1 MATNIEQI
9 FRSFVVSKF
18 REIQEQQQQQQQ
30 FGGGK
35 IGSQYNGEINSPEHT
50 SSSDDNIG
58 SVGNLQNDP
67 LVQKIEQVLS
77 EVLAA
82 ESQYKPGGGE
92 DAVRSKSRSVKRGL
106 SEEVQDEIPRKKS
119 KKDKKHKDKKKKKKR
134 KKEKKHKK
142 QSKESKLNDQQ
153 KECEDLQRVLHSEPE
168 NPCFILSAGDD
179 VNIESASV
187 LQHASVSVQEETAYE
202 NENSAMPNSHNTNSD
217 SSRLDTSKEDSTL
230 VSAHELSEV
239 KLASERELESGT
251 FKTTD
256 LTLNLCI
263 EDQSLRTAEAEGSSV
278 SMVRDEVICLEQ
290 NEISSALE
298 ATKKLNVPEN
308 SSHSITVQPEYL
320 ETSLES
326 NMLKV
331 KSLDSVTDSLN
342 PEGMKQSTPTL
353 LETPAL
359 PHLELSGEAKDSVTT
374 LGFLA
379 MVVGKDFEAT
389 SEFLNTAKIKASE
402 RSPRHISFTDMK
414 DDNDS
419 ERLLTMQDFQKAL
432 QPRTEMKAAPESQ
445 HVVSKNDFELA
456 LVSKLKPQQTDSRT
470 MVEFGEQKCMAAT
483 ADAEA
488 IVKELRETQ
497 VSAVMME
504 LKDSEKYP
512 RQLQI
517 EKVAK
522 NVSQMPELEMKN
534 KTDLTTPLSNVGME
548 TRTLDSVSGFQEID
562 LSCLKEKSAT
572 KKEKWNTVPEP
583 FRMMN
588 LKNVGPLTETEEAVK
603 VNSSLEAVVV
613 EKEVSEIAEDLEP
626 VTEVNIPE
634 NISQTLETAPG
645 IGEIVKPQNQE
656 VSQYASKISESGMN
670 LKDLKNAS
678 ESLAT
683 LKNVETTSESQYVK
697 GMSYI
702 HDTLQ
707 SDAVSRGKNLQ
718 TNLEVEGKKEEKDVD
733 TASES
738 LHMIFTNYSEQN
750 LELFSEP
757 KVMTKLKSSDI
768 VPQSSHMGDANSLES
783 QHIRK
788 VKDLKMVG
796 SEMMVGLNDLQ
807 KKIECHHRNVKIV
820 EAALE
825 CKAVSDWTALD
836 EKASD
841 TIENMTKDQYS
852 AGADH
857 LRTSPRYEE
866 VNNGSKT
873 TTGNE
878 LTAESENL
886 SLTSKF
892 SKDMDISSETAAELE
907 ALAVVQKLKERVGFT
922 TRVEEDSPKESLEL
936 KSSVSTDLKDYP
948 KSVNI
953 GKCFESISESQK
965 EQNLQ
970 SVQDTTSKRKEVNLD
985 SLYDLETEYAKTSSE
1000 FHFIGALS
1008 NQEGKQKFQER
1019 TEMTGLIA
1027 SSESP
1032 YASERDLIQVSECEK
1047 KNDVESSESSVCLA
1061 EPNSGNVPKAFYM
1074 IQMKNSKTTS
1084 ESRILDGEHVNTDS
1098 GSTLTA
1104 GVEMG
1109 ENLPESVT
1117 MVVSGTETILDTP
1130 NKNELLESQG
1140 ISALQESESKIR
1152 SKTST
1157 PTNFEE
1163 YTKTVCLSEN
1173 KKLEIAPQYEESEE
1187 AKKRDSSSLC
1197 APHMVVI
1204 KAIPSFVR
1212 EAEDK
1217 ELKVA
1222 KAAETI
1228 VTLAKSKGS
1237 KESVDIVK
1245 DISTELSDDINAYS
1259 TETFKR
1265 SESTVVTQI
1274 SESLL
1279 ITTGIPVEH
1288 DAKLV
1293 VTESVSD
1300 SIIGSEKEGHDPALT
1315 EFMMDVKIAE
1325 ANSSIQDT
1333 SERNTSKTTLQFETT
1348 SKPPC
1353 MLDSMDLDDN
1363 VDFPPKIETKD
1374 SRQVINYVRPLEVK
1388 DSNFPAATSTQLVTP
1403 QLKSSESFSVS
1414 KETDSAGI
1422 LNLNPTPVYKG
1433 TTEFKSSSIVSEI
1446 EVLEISDSGI
1456 HLKPENNSEVKYFET
1471 PSETENVLQKTAPIS
1486 EREMEKFSELISEK
1500 VCPHKIKE
1508 VETILEPK
1516 HAQQIKTLETSLQP
1530 VYTVGATDLEGNL
1543 MSEVLGV
1550 SKTNQQ
1556 FSDVVEKA
1564 DVRAAIS
1571 SVTVEAVKDTEK
1583 QLQLDPHFE
1592 GKCSE
1597 SNLKSMHVSDLQD
1610 ADADEGA
1617 ASLAGK
1623 KCSKPVPEV
1632 ASVIDMK
1639 KAKSDLELALRLT
1652 DPETM
1657 FKPRSVL
1664 ESVQR
1669 NEPKDLEAANKY
1681 ESFVEVK
1688 ELQVIQTST
1697 DKEQM
1702 DLGGLSKSV
1711 LTLESEDLERNS
1723 TSVLL
1728 PEGKASEGSL
1738 DAIHVQVKDSVVM
1751 PEYVSANNKE
1761 VSKETCRAEVE
1772 HFEPTAAHVIE
1783 SRNSEMISQ
1792 AIVQLK
1798 NSESALEPLNIIK
1811 EKDLG
1816 GISQIIVEEQGV
1828 KVTAKPV
1835 CPVAGESLEVVQ
1847 EITVGLIDP
1856 EPVLESVKMAEKDLE
1871 AGKQVIVAA
1880 KDSEIITLKSTHVTK
1895 EKDLEIIVQDYLKD
1909 KDSEA
1914 VTEHDG
1920 SILKDKKSEKISSK
1934 SKDKSKSK
1942 KAKKSRSKSPS
1953 KSKKHK
1959 KKSRSHSTTRQVAS
1973 RRERSRSKHDSHSRK
1988 KHSTSRRKSRS
1999 KSTDKKE
2006 DKESS
2011 KSRRRRSRSKSRSK
2025 SVDRIETSA
2034 KSRRRRSRSSDHRK
2048 SRSKS
2053 IDKRESVRRRRRL
2066 SRSSDKHKSRSRS
2079 AERRETLIR
2088 SRRRRSRSSDHQ
2100 KSRSRSA
2107 DKRETSVRTRRRRS
2121 RSSDRYRSRSKS
2133 LDRRESS
2140 VRTRRRQSRS
2150 SDHHKSR
2157 SRSADDKKEISVRRR
2172 RRHSRSH
2179 DTRKSRSRSTDRRET
2194 TVRARRRRS
2203 RSSDR
2208 HKSRSRSVDKRESSV
2223 RTRRRK
2229 SRSSDNCRSKSR
2241 SVDKRNTSV
2250 RTRRRRSRSSDNRRS
2265 KSKSV
2270 DKRESSVKRRRR
2282 RSLSSDRKSR
2292 SKSVEKRET
2301 SAQVKRKRSRSSDT
2315 RKSRSKSVEAS
2326 ARSKR
2331 KRSKS
2336 ADHKSRA
2343 KSVEKEEPSLRS
2355 RRRKSKSSDCQI
2367 SKSKS
2372 RSKSTERKKDKDS
2385 SVASREKHSRHRS
2398 KSKSIEK
2405 TEGSE
2410 SLDISV
2416 CNHAK
2421 SPVQHKSKSRSR
2433 SKSIDKMDE
2442 RDSIRRSKSKG
2453 SKSPESRSR
2462 RRRTVS
2468 RSRRNRSRSLTR
2480 RRTSRSKSDHRSRTR
2495 SRSRSQSRSRRWRR
2509 TRSRSLSRQR
2519 SLSRERRRRSRRNR
2533 SRSPDRRR
2541 RRSDSR
2547 DSYRISLRL
2556 RSRSRTPVLLR
2567 SSRSTGRR
2575 RSPSKSP
2582 DHRRSRSSSRSPKR
2596 LTDLDKA
2603 QLLEI
2608 AKANAAAMC
2617 AKAGV
2622 PLPPSLMPVVTPEK
2636 KEEKVTQKSAKET
2649 ILELTEK
2656 CKKIAQSQEDDV
2668 IVNKPHVSDEE
2679 EEEHPFI
2686 NHPFKLNEPKPI
2698 FFNLTTPT
2706 IKPPP
2711 PKNQVTL
2718 TKEFPVS
2725 SGSQHRK
2732 KEADSAYGE
2741 WVPVEKNK
2749 DEKKDDVFPNP
2760 ANLEPVDISS
2770 ALNERTIAQKRL
2782 TENTFDLEA
2791 MCLLNRAQERID
2803 AWAELNSIPGHFTG
2817 STGAQVLSSEQL
2829 SNSGPQAWVKKDQF
2843 LRAAPVTGGMGAQ
2856 LMRKMGWREGEGLGK
2871 NKEGNKEPIL
2881 VDFKTDRKGLVAVG
2895 EKTQKRHGPFSAVKD
2910 LSGKHPVS
2918 ALLEVCNKRRWSPP
2932 VFVLVNDNRPEYR
2945 KHFLFKV
2952 MVNGVE
2958 HKPTFVSPNKKHAKA
2973 MAATVALQALG
2984 LVPKDLFTNATS
2996 FRSASHN

>member
-18 REIQEQQQQQQQ
+18 REIQEQQQQQ

-35 IGSQYNGEINSPEHT
+35 IGSQYNGEINSPEHIT
-50 SSSDDNIG
+50 SSDDNIG
-58 SVGNLQNDP
+58 SVRNLQNDP

-77 EVLAA
+77 EVLGA
-82 ESQYKPGGGE
+82 ESQYKSDGGE
-92 DAVRSKSRSVKRGL
+92 DAVRSKSCSVKRVL

-153 KECEDLQRVLHSEPE
+153 KECGDLQPVLHSESE

-179 VNIESASV
+179 MNIESASV
-187 LQHASVSVQEETAYE
+187 LQHASVSVQKKAADE
-202 NENSAMPNSHNTNSD
+202 NENLAVPNSHNTSSD
-217 SSRLDTSKEDSTL
+217 SSRLDTSKEDSAL
-230 VSAHELSEV
+230 VSIHELSEV
-239 KLASERELESGT
+239 QLASERELESGT
-251 FKTTD
+251 GETTGV
-256 LTLNLCI
+256 TMNLCI
-263 EDQSLRTAEAEGSSV
+263 EDQSLRTADAEGSSL
-278 SMVRDEVICLEQ
+278 SMARDTVICMEQ
-290 NEISSALE
+290 SEISSALE
-298 ATKKLNVPEN
+298 ATEKLNVPEN
-308 SSHSITVQPEYL
+308 SSPSLIVQPEYL
-320 ETSLES
+320 ETNLES
-326 NMLKV
+326 NTIKV
-331 KSLDSVTDSLN
+331 QNLDSVTDPLN
-342 PEGMKQSTPTL
+342 PEGMKQSVSTL
-353 LETPAL
+353 LETPAFS
-359 PHLELSGEAKDSVTT
+359 HVELSGEAKDSVTT

-402 RSPRHISFTDMK
+402 RSPKHISLTDMK
-414 DDNDS
+414 DDNDP
-419 ERLLTMQDFQKAL
+419 ERLVTVQDLQKAL
-432 QPRTEMKAAPESQ
+432 QSRAEMKDSEAAQESS
-445 HVVSKNDFELA
+445 HVVSKNDFEPARL
-456 LVSKLKPQQTDSRT
+456 SKPKPQQTDSRR
-470 MVEFGEQKCMAAT
+470 MVEFGEPTCLAT
-483 ADAEA
+483 TSNAEA
-488 IVKELRETQ
+488 IVRELGETQ
-497 VSAVMME
+497 LSAVMME
-504 LKDSEKYP
+504 VKDSEKYP
-512 RQLQI
+512 RQLQV
-517 EKVAK
+517 EKDAR
-522 NVSQMPELEMKN
+522 NGSQMLELEIMN
-534 KTDLTTPLSNVGME
+534 KTGLTTPISDVGME
-548 TRTLDSVSGFQEID
+548 TKTLDSVSGFEEID
-562 LSCLKEKSAT
+562 MSCLKAKSAT
-572 KKEKWNTVPEP
+572 MKENRNTIREP
-583 FRMMN
+583 FRMMS
-588 LKNVGPLTETEEAVK
+588 LKNIGPFSESEEAMK
-603 VNSSLEAVVV
+603 INSSLDAVVE
-613 EKEVSEIAEDLEP
+613 EKQVSEIAEDLEP
-626 VTEVNIPE
+626 VTEMKVPE
-634 NISQTLETAPG
+634 STSQTEAASEISDLEIPLG
-645 IGEIVKPQNQE
+645 IGEIAKPQNQE
-656 VSQYASKISESGMN
+656 VSQYASTNKIAESVMN
-670 LKDLKNAS
+670 LKDTKKVS
-678 ESLAT
+678 ETSVT
-683 LKNVETTSESQYVK
+683 LKNVENTSESQYVK
-697 GMSYI
+697 GMNYI

-718 TNLEVEGKKEEKDVD
+718 TNLEGEGKKEQKAMDA
-733 TASES
+733 TSES
-738 LHMIFTNYSEQN
+738 LHMIFTNYSEPN
-750 LELFSEP
+750 LELFTEP
-757 KVMTKLKSSDI
+757 KIMMKLKSSDI
-768 VPQSSHMGDANSLES
+768 VPQSSHMVDAKSLES

-788 VKDLKMVG
+788 VKDLKMVE

-807 KKIECHHRNVKIV
+807 KKIECLQRNVKIV

-825 CKAVSDWTALD
+825 CKAVPHWTALE

-841 TIENMTKDQYS
+841 TIENMTKDQYD
-852 AGADH
+852 AGADN
-857 LRTSPRYEE
+857 LRISPKYEE
-866 VNNGSKT
+866 VNNGSKR
-873 TTGNE
+873 TGNE
-878 LTAESENL
+878 LSTESENL
-886 SLTSKF
+886 SLSSKF
-892 SKDMDISSETAAELE
+892 SKEMDINPAAELE
-907 ALAVVQKLKERVGFT
+907 ALAVVQKLKENVEFT
-922 TRVEEDSPKESLEL
+922 TRVEEDSPKETLQL
-936 KSSVSTDLKDYP
+936 KSSVPTDIKDYS

-953 GKCFESISESQK
+953 VTCFGSISESQR
-965 EQNLQ
+965 EQNLP
-970 SVQDTTSKRKEVNLD
+970 SLQDTKTKTKEVNLS
-985 SLYDLETEYAKTSSE
+985 SLYDLEIEYAKTSPE
-1000 FHFIGALS
+1000 FRFTDELS
-1008 NQEGKQKFQER
+1008 NQEEKQKFQEM

-1027 SSESP
+1027 STESLCT
-1032 YASERDLIQVSECEK
+1032 SERDLIQVPDSEEN
-1047 KNDVESSESSVCLA
+1047 NDVVSSESVCLA
-1061 EPNSGNVPKAFYM
+1061 EPNLGNVPKSFYM
-1074 IQMKNSKTTS
+1074 IQVKNSKTTS
-1084 ESRILDGEHVNTDS
+1084 ESRIPDVEHLNADS

-1104 GVEMG
+1104 AVEMG
-1109 ENLPESVT
+1109 ENLPECVT
-1117 MVVSGTETILDTP
+1117 VVVSETETILDTP
-1130 NKNELLESQG
+1130 NKKNEIESQG
-1140 ISALQESESKIR
+1140 IAALQESESVIR
-1152 SKTST
+1152 NKAST
-1157 PTNFEE
+1157 FTNLEA
-1163 YTKTVCLSEN
+1163 YTEIVCLSAN
-1173 KKLEIAPQYEESEE
+1173 KLEVAPQYEESEIV
-1187 AKKRDSSSLC
+1187 KKPGDSSSLF
-1197 APHMVVI
+1197 APDMVDI
-1204 KAIPSFVR
+1204 KTIPSFVH
-1212 EAEDK
+1212 EAKDK

-1222 KAAETI
+1222 QAPEI
-1228 VTLAKSKGS
+1228 VVTVAKSEGS

-1245 DISTELSDDINAYS
+1245 DINTELSHDVNANS
-1259 TETFKR
+1259 METFKR

-1279 ITTGIPVEH
+1279 IATGIAEERGSGIDVQAA
-1288 DAKLV
+1288 AKLV

-1300 SIIGSEKEGHDPALT
+1300 SVIGPNKEDCDPTLT
-1315 EFMMDVKIAE
+1315 QFMMGAKIAE
-1325 ANSSIQDT
+1325 ANSGILDT
-1333 SERNTSKTTLQFETT
+1333 AETNTSKTTLQLETM

-1363 VDFPPKIETKD
+1363 VESLSQTQTKD
-1374 SRQVINYVRPLEVK
+1374 SGQVVNYVRPLEVR
-1388 DSNFPAATSTQLVTP
+1388 DSNFPAASATQLITP
-1403 QLKSSESFSVS
+1403 QLKSSESVSVTE
-1414 KETDSAGI
+1414 ETDSAGI
-1422 LNLNPTPVYKG
+1422 INLKPTPVYIG
-1433 TTEFKSSSIVSEI
+1433 TTDFKSSGTVAETEI
-1446 EVLEISDSGI
+1446 LEIRDSET
-1456 HLKPENNSEVKYFET
+1456 HLKPENNLQVKSFEAT
-1471 PSETENVLQKTAPIS
+1471 SETENFIPKTAPIS
-1486 EREMEKFSELISEK
+1486 ERKMEKFSELISEK
-1500 VCPHKIKE
+1500 VCPSKVKE
-1508 VETILEPK
+1508 LETILEPE
-1516 HAQQIKTLETSLQP
+1516 HTQQIKALESSLKSL
-1530 VYTVGATDLEGNL
+1530 YTVEATELERSL
-1543 MSEVLGV
+1543 ISEVLGV

-1556 FSDVVEKA
+1556 FSGVEKA
-1564 DVRAAIS
+1564 DVGAVIS
-1571 SVTVEAVKDTEK
+1571 SVTVEAVKETEK
-1583 QLQLDPHFE
+1583 QLQLEPHFE
-1592 GKCSE
+1592 GKYSE
-1597 SNLKSMHVSDLQD
+1597 SSLKSIHVSDLQD
-1610 ADADEGA
+1610 AYADEGP

-1623 KCSKPVPEV
+1623 KCPRPVAEV
-1632 ASVIDMK
+1632 ASIIDVK
-1639 KAKSDLELALRLT
+1639 NSKSNLEPALRLKDT
-1652 DPETM
+1652 ETM

-1664 ESVQR
+1664 DSMQTKET
-1669 NEPKDLEAANKY
+1669 KDFEAASKC

-1688 ELQVIQTST
+1688 ELQVTQTST

-1702 DLGGLSKSV
+1702 DLGGMSKSV
-1711 LTLESEDLERNS
+1711 TLESEDLETNS

-1728 PEGKASEGSL
+1728 PKGKTSEGSP
-1738 DAIHVQVKDSVVM
+1738 DAIHVVQVKDSIVT
-1751 PEYVSANNKE
+1751 PEYVSENNKE
-1761 VSKETCRAEVE
+1761 VSKETCRAEVKD
-1772 HFEPTAAHVIE
+1772 FEPTAEHVIE
-1783 SRNSEMISQ
+1783 ARNSEMISQ
-1792 AIVQLK
+1792 ITLELK
-1798 NSESALEPLNIIK
+1798 NSELEPLNIVK

-1816 GISQIIVEEQGV
+1816 GIPQIVMEEQGL
-1828 KVTAKPV
+1828 KATIKPV
-1835 CPVAGESLEVVQ
+1835 CPVAEETSEVIQ
-1847 EITVGLIDP
+1847 QITAELIDP
-1856 EPVLESVKMAEKDLE
+1856 EPVLKSVNMAEKDLKARE
-1871 AGKQVIVAA
+1871 QVVVEA
-1880 KDSEIITLKSTHVTK
+1880 KDSETTLKSTHVTK
-1895 EKDLEIIVQDYLKD
+1895 EKDLETIAQDSSKD

-1914 VTEHDG
+1914 VTEHEG
-1920 SILKDKKSEKISSK
+1920 SILKDKKSEKTSSK

-1953 KSKKHK
+1953 KSKKRK

-1988 KHSTSRRKSRS
+1988 KHSTTRHKSRS
-1999 KSTDKKE
+1999 RSTDKKE

-2025 SVDRIETSA
+2025 SVDRNETSA
-2034 KSRRRRSRSSDHRK
+2034 RSRRRRSRSSDHRK
-2048 SRSKS
+2048 SRSRS

-2079 AERRETLIR
+2079 AERRETLK
-2088 SRRRRSRSSDHQ
+2088 RRRRSRSSDHQ

-2140 VRTRRRQSRS
+2140 IRTRRRQSRS

-2157 SRSADDKKEISVRRR
+2157 SRSADDKKEISVRTRR
-2172 RRHSRSH
+2172 RRSRSH
-2179 DTRKSRSRSTDRRET
+2179 DTRKSRSRSADRRET

-2203 RSSDR
+2203 RSSDH
-2208 HKSRSRSVDKRESSV
+2208 HKSRSKSADKRDSLV
-2223 RTRRRK
+2223 RTRRRR

-2241 SVDKRNTSV
+2241 SVDKRETSV

-2270 DKRESSVKRRRR
+2270 DKRESSAKRRQR

-2292 SKSVEKRET
+2292 SKSIEKKET
-2301 SAQVKRKRSRSSDT
+2301 SVQVKRKRSRSSDT
-2315 RKSRSKSVEAS
+2315 HKSRSKSVEAS

-2355 RRRKSKSSDCQI
+2355 RRRKSKSSDRQI

-2372 RSKSTERKKDKDS
+2372 RSKSIERRKDKDS
-2385 SVASREKHSRHRS
+2385 SDASREKHSRYRS
-2398 KSKSIEK
+2398 KSKSGEK
-2405 TEGSE
+2405 TEESE

-2416 CNHAK
+2416 RNHVK
-2421 SPVQHKSKSRSR
+2421 SPEQHKSKSRSR
-2433 SKSIDKMDE
+2433 SKSIDKTDE
-2442 RDSIRRSKSKG
+2442 KESLRRSRSKG
-2453 SKSPESRSR
+2453 SKSPEPRSR
-2462 RRRTVS
+2462 RHRTVS

-2480 RRTSRSKSDHRSRTR
+2480 RRLSRSKSDHRSRTR

-2556 RSRSRTPVLLR
+2556 RSRSRTPVRLR

-2622 PLPPSLMPVVTPEK
+2622 PLPPSLMPVITPEK

-2760 ANLEPVDISS
+2760 ASLEPVDISS

-2829 SNSGPQAWVKKDQF
+2829 SNSGPQAWVKKVDDIQTDESKCHMLNSF
-2843 LRAAPVTGGMGAQ
+2843 EITGKSDSDTLRT
-2856 LMRKMGWREGEGLGK
+2856 L
-2871 NKEGNKEPIL
+2871 I
-2881 VDFKTDRKGLVAVG
+2881 
-2895 EKTQKRHGPFSAVKD
+2895 
-2910 LSGKHPVS
+2910 
-2918 ALLEVCNKRRWSPP
+2918 
-2932 VFVLVNDNRPEYR
+2932 
-2945 KHFLFKV
+2945 
-2952 MVNGVE
+2952 
-2958 HKPTFVSPNKKHAKA
+2958 
-2973 MAATVALQALG
+2973 
-2984 LVPKDLFTNATS
+2984 
-2996 FRSASHN
+2996 AS